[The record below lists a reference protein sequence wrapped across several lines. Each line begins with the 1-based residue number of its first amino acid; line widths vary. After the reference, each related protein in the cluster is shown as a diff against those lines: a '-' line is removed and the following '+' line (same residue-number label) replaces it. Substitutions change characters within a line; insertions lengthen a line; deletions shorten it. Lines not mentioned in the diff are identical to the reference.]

1 MNKFEK
7 GKEVT
12 ICYGLKRTL
21 YPNYIE
27 YYFEFYGNHGYNNVY
42 SLDRLLHEPHE
53 VASKICDIYKD
64 VYDNESNDAFA
75 YIMRDIEDILKYEEG
90 IGYKKI
96 KFCDS
101 AYITAVEDFR
111 IEKVIFNDPA
121 TIVYWKDGDKTVVKC
136 QDEDVFDPEKG
147 LAMCFMKRA
156 LGNTGNFND
165 IFREWLPEE
174 EYDYETSFVN
184 ALNGVISALTR
195 GWTGELNSLAESL
208 TDDYCPKHAKKEH
221 KDEVLH
227 PDNKNSKK

>member
-1 MNKFEK
+1 MKNFKDEK
-7 GKEVT
+7 AVT
-12 ICYGLKRTL
+12 IYYDLKRTL
-21 YPNYIE
+21 HPYYIE
-27 YYFEFYGNHGYNNVY
+27 YTFTSCGRYRYNLVFTVNKLLDDPYYIANKVY
-42 SLDRLLHEPHE
+42 D
-53 VASKICDIYKD
+53 VYKD
-64 VYDNESNDAFA
+64 VYKDNLKDAFA
-75 YIMRDIEDILKYEEG
+75 YIMRDVEDVLKYEEG
-90 IGYKKI
+90 IGNKKI

-101 AYITAVEDFR
+101 TYITAVEDFR

-165 IFREWLPEE
+165 IFRKWLPEE

-184 ALNGVISALTR
+184 ALNGAISALTR

-208 TDDYCPKHAKKEH
+208 TDDYCPKHAKKGA
-221 KDEVLH
+221 
-227 PDNKNSKK
+227 